1 MTLEM
6 TNRTQTRVR
15 QEKTTLNLVR
25 FWLGHFENLQE
36 DKQIKSIASV
46 TIINIK

>member
-15 QEKTTLNLVR
+15 QEKITLNLVR
-25 FWLGHFENLQE
+25 LWLGHFENLQE
-36 DKQIKSIASV
+36 DKQIK
-46 TIINIK
+46 IIVSFTTVAIN